1 MESGV
6 DVWIWWSLLTTKDIV
21 ITLLI
26 YSFPMV
32 EEKLPLYLVASS
44 TTIVLTR
51 KDNQLHLSIYHMS
64 KVLSD
69 VKTMYSPL
77 EKVNIC
83 SCKKTTSLFPNL
95 YNGNLNGISIQNSTI
110 ESWHVKKMDKVVN
123 WAWRIRGSL

>member
-1 MESGV
+1 
-6 DVWIWWSLLTTKDIV
+6 
-21 ITLLI
+21 
-26 YSFPMV
+26 MV

-77 EKVNIC
+77 EKI
-83 SCKKTTSLFPNL
+83 TFA
-95 YNGNLNGISIQNSTI
+95 
-110 ESWHVKKMDKVVN
+110 HVRKLHPYFQTYTM
-123 WAWRIRGSL
+123 AILMEYPFRIVL